1 MISITTTGNTNNGQL
16 DQQWITIALPKPSN
30 MAGDLDFQPFQM
42 EAGKDPGEIRDVP
55 SGNDSQFAIEN
66 GYL

>member
-1 MISITTTGNTNNGQL
+1 MDNYCFTRTVS
-16 DQQWITIALPKPSN
+16 SN
-30 MAGDLDFQPFQM
+30 MAM

-66 GYL
+66 RHLPVKNCDFP